1 MKGVMHIIESSI
13 AVFLI
18 FSFIILIFPK
28 PSIDLDETKYITAY
42 SALKSILTSGIA
54 DDSLKENNLSEI
66 NSYLSK
72 IIPWEFESFI
82 ETTNITSYIIDKQEK
97 NITFNVNTT
106 KINSVVLDLFSPKPQ
121 KINITVNSELVYS
134 LTASEIYGLDITNK
148 IIEGNNQITVEKSGT
163 EVAYLILKLSY
174 ENKTIQQS
182 SSQKV
187 SVMMPYYLEEVKY
200 VYVLV

>member
-1 MKGVMHIIESSI
+1 MKGVMYIIESSI